1 MTGRGF
7 AYGLQAS
14 LHGVQA
20 GRWTHPPST
29 ASALADGGSRGASG
43 RIVGQHRAWT
53 RPLRRGAPR
62 VRESQY
68 NPLHLWRC
76 LPPFHDEN
84 PEWTDRGFRLT
95 ARVTLSTHMPCAVEC
110 FGIMWLH
117 THPSRSPGR
126 RGCKSTSATP
136 MGPVW
141 VHARYS
147 WSTYKPSVDATC
159 VYECGGPTHT
169 RLAAPCLTSR
179 LLHRRLW
186 GLCGC
191 TLATH

>member
-95 ARVTLSTHMPCAVEC
+95 ARVTLSTHCRAP
-110 FGIMWLH
+110 W
-117 THPSRSPGR
+117 
-126 RGCKSTSATP
+126 SA
-136 MGPVW
+136 
-141 VHARYS
+141 
-147 WSTYKPSVDATC
+147 
-159 VYECGGPTHT
+159 
-169 RLAAPCLTSR
+169 LAS
-179 LLHRRLW
+179 
-186 GLCGC
+186 CGC
-191 TLATH
+191 TRTPADRLGGVGVKAPQRHRWGPCGCTHGTHGARINHLSMQHACTSAEGPRTHD